1 MKNNGQ
7 KSLTLSI
14 WRKPLNL
21 WSRKRP
27 KKQKKKKNER
37 RDWERNRRERQ
48 KECLKKLYLIP
59 ICFWKSKFDRLR
71 GIGQE
76 SNFTWKQAQLI
87 KRDRARI
94 EGTRDFELK
103 KKNCFSSSHFDQL
116 KNRLDQSN
124 SKGTKIWKI
133 LEIFFCRIIWKTI
146 FIIWHVCSWLQ
157 MMFKTKL
164 FKEKFKLNQISSI
177 FSFHTP
183 QNALNTS
190 WSFILEGHKT

>member
-1 MKNNGQ
+1 MK
-7 KSLTLSI
+7 KTFESLI
-14 WRKPLNL
+14 
-21 WSRKRP
+21 
-27 KKQKKKKNER
+27 KKKTKKTKKKKNER

-157 MMFKTKL
+157 MIFKTKL
-164 FKEKFKLNQISSI
+164 FKKNSNFIKISSI
-177 FSFHTP
+177 FSFLTP
-183 QNALNTS
+183 QNALNIS
-190 WSFILEGHKT
+190 RSLILVGYIHLTHNHMYQI

>member
-103 KKNCFSSSHFDQL
+103 KK
-116 KNRLDQSN
+116 
-124 SKGTKIWKI
+124 
-133 LEIFFCRIIWKTI
+133 
-146 FIIWHVCSWLQ
+146 
-157 MMFKTKL
+157 KL
-164 FKEKFKLNQISSI
+164 FFFFTFWSVEK
-177 FSFHTP
+177 
-183 QNALNTS
+183 
-190 WSFILEGHKT
+190 